1 LIDRSVAHSQE
12 AHYRAHVAT
21 LEDHLHVC
29 DVLEKRIT
37 EVEKEVDDMMEA
49 WRGVEEGGKSLKG
62 ACERLLEERA
72 SFISS

>member
-1 LIDRSVAHSQE
+1 
-12 AHYRAHVAT
+12 